1 MYFFFSWANGCFW
14 NCECD
19 CFVLGGVIKV
29 GFVLSENAVWSLIW
43 LILHSMNMLFLFQ
56 LMSCVFKHTNPADP
70 SQHTQHW
77 QQQDL
82 NPAKNSNPNTQTTI
96 KTIPKSPKKKKKKPS
111 KACWNLSLAAEIV
124 SEAFA
129 GYLGD
134 EPKFRL
140 PSRSVSF

>member
-70 SQHTQHW
+70 SQHTQHR

-82 NPAKNSNPNTQTTI
+82 NPAKNSNPNTQTTM
-96 KTIPKSPKKKKKKPS
+96 KPIPKSPKKKKTKQSMLKFVS
-111 KACWNLSLAAEIV
+111 SCRNCKWGICWVLRRWTQIQAA
-124 SEAFA
+124 
-129 GYLGD
+129 
-134 EPKFRL
+134 K
-140 PSRSVSF
+140 